1 MNALQSSWSAIIK
14 LCVMLTHASSN
25 FIMTVFSKML
35 CVYILKTTHACFFNK
50 KCSALNRAFIFL
62 FLFFNEKFPHFIFS
76 LPKNPVAYHT
86 GSGHRAFW
94 LGVRPKTAVVSCNLN
109 MNSRVLMSF
118 CSSAQHRWHELRF
131 SLKLLKLNGVPDVSL
146 CAREV

>member
-35 CVYILKTTHACFFNK
+35 CVYILKKQPTHVFSIKMFGFESGVYFFV
-50 KCSALNRAFIFL
+50 
-62 FLFFNEKFPHFIFS
+62 LFFKEKFPHFIFT
-76 LPKNPVAYHT
+76 LPKKNNPVAYHT

-94 LGVRPKTAVVSCNLN
+94 LGVRPKTVVVSCNLN
-109 MNSRVLMSF
+109 MNSRVLINLSTPF
-118 CSSAQHRWHELRF
+118 QLKAIKTERCSRRFAVCYRSLR
-131 SLKLLKLNGVPDVSL
+131 
-146 CAREV
+146 

>member
-35 CVYILKTTHACFFNK
+35 CVYILKKQPTHVFSIKMFGFESGVYFFV
-50 KCSALNRAFIFL
+50 
-62 FLFFNEKFPHFIFS
+62 LFFKEKFPHFIFT
-76 LPKNPVAYHT
+76 LPKKKKSPVAYHT

-94 LGVRPKTAVVSCNLN
+94 LGVRPKTVVVSCNLN
-109 MNSRVLMSF
+109 MNSRVLINLSTPF
-118 CSSAQHRWHELRF
+118 QLKAIKTERCSRRFAVCYRSLR
-131 SLKLLKLNGVPDVSL
+131 
-146 CAREV
+146 

>member
-35 CVYILKTTHACFFNK
+35 CVYILKKQPTHVFSIKMFGFESGVYFFVLFCFLRRNFHT
-50 KCSALNRAFIFL
+50 S
-62 FLFFNEKFPHFIFS
+62 S
-76 LPKNPVAYHT
+76 LPCQKKKSPVAYHT

-94 LGVRPKTAVVSCNLN
+94 LGVRPKTVVVSCNLN
-109 MNSRVLMSF
+109 MNSRVLINLSTPF
-118 CSSAQHRWHELRF
+118 QLKAIKTERCSRRFAVCYRSLR
-131 SLKLLKLNGVPDVSL
+131 
-146 CAREV
+146 

>member
-35 CVYILKTTHACFFNK
+35 CVYILKKQPTHVFSIKMFGFE
-50 KCSALNRAFIFL
+50 SGVYVFV
-62 FLFFNEKFPHFIFS
+62 LFFKEKFPHFIFT
-76 LPKNPVAYHT
+76 LPKKKNPVAYHT

-94 LGVRPKTAVVSCNLN
+94 LGVRPKTVVVSCNLN
-109 MNSRVLMSF
+109 MNSRVLINLSTPF
-118 CSSAQHRWHELRF
+118 QLKAIKTERCSRRFAVCYRSLR
-131 SLKLLKLNGVPDVSL
+131 
-146 CAREV
+146 

>member
-35 CVYILKTTHACFFNK
+35 CVYILKKQPTHVFSIKMFGFESGVYFFV
-50 KCSALNRAFIFL
+50 
-62 FLFFNEKFPHFIFS
+62 LFFKEKFPHFIFT
-76 LPKNPVAYHT
+76 LPKKKNPVAYHT

-94 LGVRPKTAVVSCNLN
+94 LGVRPKTVVVSCNLN
-109 MNSRVLMSF
+109 MNSRVLINLSTPF
-118 CSSAQHRWHELRF
+118 QLKAIKTERCSRRFAVCYRSLR
-131 SLKLLKLNGVPDVSL
+131 
-146 CAREV
+146 

>member
-35 CVYILKTTHACFFNK
+35 CVYILKKQPTHVFSIKMFGFESGVYFFV
-50 KCSALNRAFIFL
+50 
-62 FLFFNEKFPHFIFS
+62 LFFKEKFPHFIFT
-76 LPKNPVAYHT
+76 LPKKKKKNPVAYHT

-94 LGVRPKTAVVSCNLN
+94 LGVRPKTVVVSCNLN
-109 MNSRVLMSF
+109 MNSRVLINLSTPF
-118 CSSAQHRWHELRF
+118 QLKAIKTERCSRRFAVCYRSLR
-131 SLKLLKLNGVPDVSL
+131 
-146 CAREV
+146 

>member
-35 CVYILKTTHACFFNK
+35 CVYILKKQPTHVFSIKMFGFESGVYFFV
-50 KCSALNRAFIFL
+50 
-62 FLFFNEKFPHFIFS
+62 LFFKEKFPHFIFT
-76 LPKNPVAYHT
+76 LPKKNKNPVAYHT

-94 LGVRPKTAVVSCNLN
+94 LGVRPKTVVVSCNLN
-109 MNSRVLMSF
+109 MNSRVLINLSTPF
-118 CSSAQHRWHELRF
+118 QLKAIKTERCSRRFAVCYRSLR
-131 SLKLLKLNGVPDVSL
+131 
-146 CAREV
+146 

>member
-35 CVYILKTTHACFFNK
+35 CVYILKKQPTHVFSIKMFGFESGVYFFV
-50 KCSALNRAFIFL
+50 
-62 FLFFNEKFPHFIFS
+62 LFFKEKFPHFIFT
-76 LPKNPVAYHT
+76 LPKKKKNPVAYHT

-94 LGVRPKTAVVSCNLN
+94 LGVRPKTVVVSCNLN
-109 MNSRVLMSF
+109 MNSRVLINLSTPF
-118 CSSAQHRWHELRF
+118 QLKAIKTERCSRRFAVCYRSLR
-131 SLKLLKLNGVPDVSL
+131 
-146 CAREV
+146 

>member
-35 CVYILKTTHACFFNK
+35 CVYILKKTTHACFFNK
-50 KCSALNRAFIFL
+50 KCSALNRAFTFL
-62 FLFFNEKFPHFIFS
+62 FCFLRRNFHTSS
-76 LPKNPVAYHT
+76 LPCQKKKNPVAYHT

-94 LGVRPKTAVVSCNLN
+94 LGVRPKTVVVSCNLN
-109 MNSRVLMSF
+109 MNSRVLINLSTPF
-118 CSSAQHRWHELRF
+118 QLKAIKTERCSRRFAVCYRSLR
-131 SLKLLKLNGVPDVSL
+131 
-146 CAREV
+146 

>member
-35 CVYILKTTHACFFNK
+35 CVYILKKQPTHVFSIKMFSFESGVYFFV
-50 KCSALNRAFIFL
+50 
-62 FLFFNEKFPHFIFS
+62 LFFKEKFPHFIFT
-76 LPKNPVAYHT
+76 LPKKKNNPVAYHT

-94 LGVRPKTAVVSCNLN
+94 LGVRPKTVVVSCNLN
-109 MNSRVLMSF
+109 MNSRVLINLSTPF
-118 CSSAQHRWHELRF
+118 QLKAIKTERCSRRFAVCYRSLR
-131 SLKLLKLNGVPDVSL
+131 
-146 CAREV
+146 

>member
-35 CVYILKTTHACFFNK
+35 CVYILKKQPTHVFSIKMFGFESGVYFFVLFCFLRRNFHT
-50 KCSALNRAFIFL
+50 S
-62 FLFFNEKFPHFIFS
+62 S
-76 LPKNPVAYHT
+76 LPCQKKINPVAYHT

-94 LGVRPKTAVVSCNLN
+94 LGVRPKTVVVSCNLN
-109 MNSRVLMSF
+109 MNSRVLINLSTPF
-118 CSSAQHRWHELRF
+118 QLKAIKTERCSRRFAVCYRSLR
-131 SLKLLKLNGVPDVSL
+131 
-146 CAREV
+146 

>member
-35 CVYILKTTHACFFNK
+35 CVYILKKTTHACFFNK
-50 KCSALNRAFIFL
+50 NVRLWIGRLL
-62 FLFFNEKFPHFIFS
+62 FCFVLFFKEKFPHFIFS

-94 LGVRPKTAVVSCNLN
+94 LGVRPKTVVVSCNLN
-109 MNSRVLMSF
+109 MNSRVLINLSTPF
-118 CSSAQHRWHELRF
+118 QLKAIKTERCSRRFAVCYRSLR
-131 SLKLLKLNGVPDVSL
+131 
-146 CAREV
+146 

>member
-35 CVYILKTTHACFFNK
+35 CVYILKKQPTHVFSIKNVRLWIGRLLFCFV
-50 KCSALNRAFIFL
+50 
-62 FLFFNEKFPHFIFS
+62 LFFKEKFPHFIFT
-76 LPKNPVAYHT
+76 LPKKKKNPVAYHT

-94 LGVRPKTAVVSCNLN
+94 LGVRPKTVVVSCNLN
-109 MNSRVLMSF
+109 MNSRVLINLSTPF
-118 CSSAQHRWHELRF
+118 QLKAIKTERCSRRFAVCYRSLR
-131 SLKLLKLNGVPDVSL
+131 
-146 CAREV
+146 